1 MKESIGLERQINV
14 IIKRY
19 VKELLRYAIWTFRKE
34 RRPLA
39 KQHCRLAGTTRI
51 NRLATASGSYLIPWT
66 AIHQPT
72 FPLV

>member
-19 VKELLRYAIWTFRKE
+19 VKELLRYAIWSFRQE

-39 KQHCRLAGTTRI
+39 KQHCRLAGKTRI
-51 NRLATASGSYLIPWT
+51 NKLATASDSYLITWT
-66 AIHQPT
+66 AIHKPM
-72 FPLV
+72 FPLL